1 VSSNLL
7 AFSILSISNILLS
20 VFTVHI
26 LYLAK
31 LVIFLQKT
39 KQAKKFITNY
49 NKYFKNMNYVDL
61 LNSIRQLSGNSDQNT
76 INLPNIWLYRKG
88 GQIKKGESGIHIK
101 PENKGKFTAKAN
113 RAGKGVQEYARHV
126 LANKEDFPSSTVK
139 QANFARNASK

>member
-1 VSSNLL
+1 
-7 AFSILSISNILLS
+7 
-20 VFTVHI
+20 
-26 LYLAK
+26 
-31 LVIFLQKT
+31 
-39 KQAKKFITNY
+39 
-49 NKYFKNMNYVDL
+49 MNYVDL